1 MTNDQI
7 IYPLSFSQ
15 ESLWFLHQL
24 DPSIPAYN
32 NVSLFRLT
40 GLLDIFALEKSLN
53 EIIRRHETLR
63 SIFPSDNGIPRQVV
77 LPFKP
82 HPLALID
89 YSSSPEDQWESKA
102 SDFAAVEKR
111 QPIDLAIGPMIQA
124 SLLVFSSDLHFLVI
138 HIHHMV
144 TDAWSETLLLREL
157 AACYDSFSQGE
168 TSQLIELKMQFGEY
182 ARWQRGWM
190 QGERLDKYL
199 SYWKNK
205 LAGAVPFLDLPTD
218 FQRPRVQTFNGMCHS
233 ITLPQTLTS
242 GLRAFCQRERCT
254 PFMALLTAF
263 KALLF
268 RYTGQE
274 DIIVG
279 SPFANRSPKETEDLV
294 GYFVNTLPLRTSLGD
309 DPSFRELAGRV
320 RKTVLDAFQF
330 QALPFERMVEDLK
343 IERDLSRTPIF
354 QVVMNMLNVPPPPG
368 VVGNLRIE
376 RIFYDHKVT
385 PFDLMIDVR
394 ELDGGLAISLTANT
408 DLFAVETIRRFSSH
422 FTRLMEGALANPE
435 SSLSRLPLLTEEER
449 AHFNAGLQPRR
460 SSPADKCIHELFE
473 AQVEKTP
480 EATALVF
487 QDQKLSYRELNGRAN
502 RLAWRL
508 RAEGVGPE
516 TLVGL
521 CVERSPEMIIG
532 LLGILKAGGAYV
544 PLDPDYPQERLAFI
558 LQDAAIPVILVQQHL
573 LQVLPEHG
581 AKLVCL
587 EEGEGISSGDEN
599 PVLVTTPDNL
609 AYIIFTSGSTGQP
622 KGVMVTHKNVVRL
635 FQETQGWFH
644 FDGHDVWSLFHSYAF
659 DFSVWEIWGAL
670 LFGGKLVI
678 VPYQVSRTPE
688 EFYRL
693 ICREGI
699 TVLSLTPS
707 FFYRLME
714 AEQALGRSPDL
725 ALEIVIFG
733 GEVLNFQRLRPWFEH
748 HTEGRPRLVNMYG
761 ITETTVHVTYRPFQ
775 AADLSLAGSMIGLPI
790 PDLTIYILD
799 SNQQPVPPGVRGE
812 MFVGGAGLAR
822 GYLNRPEL
830 SRERF
835 LQNPFSDRPGDRLY
849 RTGDMARFRENGDIE
864 YLGRGDDQVKIH
876 GFRVE
881 PGEIEAAIMGH
892 PGVGDAAVVLRREQP
907 EDQRLVVFYVPKKGA
922 APTAGELRQFLTGK
936 LPDYMLPSNYMQ
948 LVGIP
953 MTSSGKVDRRALA
966 GMEIEEHSPQ
976 YVPPKD
982 RFETALAEIWQRVL
996 GVERVGM
1003 TDNFF
1008 ELGGHSLL
1016 AAELFAK
1023 IEKEFG
1029 CSLPLATLFED
1040 GTVSY
1045 IAKLIKSAPAA
1056 QQKPLII
1063 PIQLDRSKPPIF
1075 LAPGGG
1081 AEVVYLFELAKQ
1093 LGVYYSVYGFQS
1105 ILIEN
1110 DRLLTIPEMAM
1121 RYIPEIRII
1130 QPEGP
1135 YFLLGHSA
1143 GGMVAFEI
1151 AHQLREAGAQVGL
1164 VGLLDTYAPGR
1175 RYVATWQ
1182 ERLLIHGQN
1191 MIRAGNTR
1199 EGVAYLLARFQR
1211 LFFKKIRTT
1220 SLVDFAV
1227 RKGLIPRDRMMLSAL
1242 SQFNYNPPFFDGNLT
1257 VFRAADRPWY
1267 MRVDPLAGWK
1277 EYARQVDYIEM
1288 TGSHMTHLSEPH
1300 VQELVKR
1307 LQTHLEEL
1315 NKTG

>member
-1 MTNDQI
+1 MANDQI

-40 GLLDIFALEKSLN
+40 GPLDIFVLEKSLN

-63 SIFPSDNGIPRQVV
+63 SIFPADNGIPRQVI
-77 LPFKP
+77 LPFEP
-82 HPLALID
+82 RPLALID
-89 YSSSPEDQWESKA
+89 YTGTPEDQSEYKA
-102 SDFAAVEKR
+102 SNFATAEKR

-144 TDAWSETLLLREL
+144 TDAWSETLILKEL
-157 AACYDSFSQGE
+157 AACYDSFSHGE
-168 TSQLIELKMQFGEY
+168 TPHLSELKMQFGEY

-199 SYWKNK
+199 FYWKDK
-205 LAGAVPFLDLPTD
+205 LAGAIPFLDLSTD
-218 FQRPRVQTFNGMCHS
+218 FPRSRVQTFNGMCHS
-233 ITLPQTLTS
+233 MILPQTLTS
-242 GLRAFCQRERCT
+242 GLKAFCQRERCT
-254 PFMALLTAF
+254 QFMALLTAF

-279 SPFANRSPKETEDLV
+279 SPFANRFPKETENLI

-309 DPSFRELAGRV
+309 DPSFRELVGRV
-320 RKTVLDAFQF
+320 RETVLDAFQF
-330 QALPFERMVEDLK
+330 QALPFERIVEDLK
-343 IERDLSRTPIF
+343 IERDLNRTPIF
-354 QVVMNMLNVPPPPG
+354 QVVMNMLNVPPRPG
-368 VVGNLRIE
+368 SVGNLRIE

-394 ELDGGLAISLTANT
+394 ELDGELAISLTANT
-408 DLFAVETIRRFSSH
+408 DLFDAVTIRRFSSH
-422 FTRLMEGALANPE
+422 FTRLLDGALADPE
-435 SSLSRLPLLTEEER
+435 ARLSRLPLLNEEEHVR
-449 AHFNAGLQPRR
+449 FNAGIRPQR

-473 AQVEKTP
+473 AQAEKTP

-487 QDQKLSYRELNGRAN
+487 QDQKLSYRELNWRAN
-502 RLAWRL
+502 LLAWRL

-532 LLGILKAGGAYV
+532 ILSILKAGGAYV

-558 LQDAAIPVILVQQHL
+558 LQDAAIPLVLVQQHL
-573 LQVLPEHG
+573 IQVLPESG
-581 AKLVCL
+581 TKLVCL
-587 EEGEGISSGDEN
+587 EEGEGISSGGEN
-599 PVLVTTPDNL
+599 LAPVTTPDNL
-609 AYIIFTSGSTGQP
+609 AYIIYTSGSTGLP
-622 KGVMVTHKNVVRL
+622 KGVMVTHENVVRL
-635 FQETQGWFH
+635 FQQTQSWFH

-670 LFGGKLVI
+670 LFGGRLVI

-688 EFYRL
+688 ELYRL
-693 ICREGI
+693 ICREDI
-699 TVLSLTPS
+699 TVLCQTPS

-725 ALEIVIFG
+725 ALETVIFG
-733 GEVLNFQRLRPWFEH
+733 GEVLNFQRLRPWFEQH
-748 HTEGRPRLVNMYG
+748 AEGRPRLVNMYG
-761 ITETTVHVTYRPFQ
+761 ITETTVHVTYRPLQ
-775 AADLSLAGSMIGLPI
+775 AADLSLAGSMIGRPI
-790 PDLTIYILD
+790 PDLTVYILD
-799 SNQQPVPPGVRGE
+799 SNLQPVPPGVRGE

-835 LQNPFSDRPGDRLY
+835 LLNPFSDLPGDRLY
-849 RTGDMARFRENGDIE
+849 RTGDMARVREDGDIE
-864 YLGRGDDQVKIH
+864 YLGRADDQVKIH

-881 PGEIEAAIMGH
+881 LGEIEAAIMSH
-892 PGVGDAAVVLRREQP
+892 IGVRDAVVVLRRQQP
-907 EDQRLVVFYVPKKGA
+907 EDQRLVAFYVPRQGA
-922 APTAGELRQFLTGK
+922 APTADKLRQFLTGK

-948 LVGIP
+948 LVAFPI
-953 MTSSGKVDRRALA
+953 TSSGKIDRRALA
-966 GMEIEEHSPQ
+966 GMEIEEHATQ

-982 RFETALAEIWQRVL
+982 RFETTLVEIWQKVL

-1023 IEKEFG
+1023 IEKEFS
-1029 CSLPLATLFED
+1029 CTLPLAALFED

-1045 IAKLIKSAPAA
+1045 IAKLIKSVPAA

-1063 PIQLDRSKPPIF
+1063 PMQLDKSKPPIF

-1081 AEVVYLFELAKQ
+1081 ADVVYLFELAKQ
-1093 LGVYYSVYGFQS
+1093 LGLYYSVYGFRS
-1105 ILIEN
+1105 IMIEN
-1110 DRLLTIPEMAM
+1110 DRLLTIPEIAM

-1135 YFLLGHSA
+1135 YYFLGHSA
-1143 GGMVAFEI
+1143 GGMVVFEI
-1151 AHQLREAGAQVGL
+1151 AYQLREASEQVGL

-1175 RYVATWQ
+1175 RYEATWQ
-1182 ERLLIHGQN
+1182 ERLLIHRRN
-1191 MIRAGNTR
+1191 ILSMRNAR
-1199 EGVAYLLARFQR
+1199 ELVAYLRARLQR
-1211 LFFKKIRTT
+1211 LFFNKIRTT
-1220 SLVDFAV
+1220 SFTNFAV
-1227 RKGLIPRDRMMLSAL
+1227 RKRLIPRDRMTLSTL
-1242 SQFNYNPPFFDGNLT
+1242 SQFNYNPLFLDGRLT

-1267 MRVDPLAGWK
+1267 VRVDPLAGWK
-1277 EYARQVDYIEM
+1277 EYARQVDYIEI
-1288 TGSHMTHLSEPH
+1288 TGSHMSHLSEPH
-1300 VQELVKR
+1300 VQELVRR
-1307 LQTHLEEL
+1307 LQAHLNAL
-1315 NKTG
+1315 NKTS